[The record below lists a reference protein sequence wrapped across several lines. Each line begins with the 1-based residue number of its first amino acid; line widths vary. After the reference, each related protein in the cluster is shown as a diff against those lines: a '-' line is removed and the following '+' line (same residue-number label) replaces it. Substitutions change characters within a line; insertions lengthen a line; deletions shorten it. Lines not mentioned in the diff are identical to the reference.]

1 MTQGL
6 QVFDANGKLTVDI
19 TDSLARIIGTIS
31 IAVGTSGSVAVP
43 AQAGGTRIFVV
54 KLASTPVG
62 PVSNGPSNRRTEVTI
77 SGNTIS
83 WTAGRDAVV
92 LRYGVF

>member
-6 QVFDANGKLTVDI
+6 QVFDANGNLIVDI
-19 TDSLARIIGTIS
+19 TDSLAKIVGTIN
-31 IAVGTSGSVAVP
+31 IAAGTSGSVSVP
-43 AQAGGTRIFVV
+43 AQVGGTRVYVV
-54 KLASTPVG
+54 KLASTPIG
-62 PVSNGPSNRRTEVTI
+62 PVSNGPSNKRTEVTI

>member
-31 IAVGTSGSVAVP
+31 IAAGTSGSVTVP
-43 AQAGGTRIFVV
+43 AQLGGTRIFVI
-54 KLASTPVG
+54 KLASAPVG
-62 PVSNGPSNRRTEVTI
+62 PVSGGSSNKRTEVTI
-77 SGNTIS
+77 SGNTIN

-92 LRYGVF
+92 LRYGVY